1 LLEKLHAAGYA
12 AESKRQ
18 GKRYVVRIAQ
28 LASQAEADA
37 LAAKLRGQ
45 HGVTDPKVSN

>member
-1 LLEKLHAAGYA
+1 V
-12 AESKRQ
+12 Q
-18 GKRYVVRIAQ
+18 IAQ
-28 LASQAEADA
+28 LASKAEAEA